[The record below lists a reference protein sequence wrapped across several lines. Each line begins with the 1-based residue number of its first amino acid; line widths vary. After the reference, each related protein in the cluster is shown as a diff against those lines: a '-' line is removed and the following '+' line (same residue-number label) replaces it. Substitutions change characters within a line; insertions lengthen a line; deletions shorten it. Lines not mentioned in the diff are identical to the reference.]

1 MSNASLQVDGY
12 LRKNKKWQSVLQ
24 KLRALLHDSPLTEDV
39 KWRAPCYTFEG
50 GNVIMLGAFKECCVI
65 SFVKGALL
73 KDPQGVLVKPG
84 EQTQSVRVIRFTDA
98 DQVDLL
104 EPTLKAYIREAIAVE
119 KSGARVELQKITER
133 PVPDELQKRFEESPA
148 LKTAFNALTPGR
160 QRAYLL
166 HFSSAKQ
173 SATRDSRIDKCTP
186 KILAGKGIDE

>member
-12 LRKNKKWQSVLQ
+12 LRKNKKWQPALQ
-24 KLRALLHDSPLTEDV
+24 KLRALLQDSPLVEEV

-50 GNVIMLGAFKECCVI
+50 GNVIMLGAFKEWCVI
-65 SFVKGALL
+65 SFIKGSLL
-73 KDPQGVLVKPG
+73 KDPRGVLVKPG

-98 DQVDLL
+98 EEVARL
-104 EPTLKAYIREAIAVE
+104 EPSLKAYIREAIAVE
-119 KSGARVELQKITER
+119 KSGAKVELQKITER
-133 PVPDELQKRFEESPA
+133 PVPDELQNKFRESPA
-148 LKTAFNALTPGR
+148 LKTAFDALTPGR

-173 SATRDSRIDKCTP
+173 SATRESRIEKCTP